1 MWSRSVP
8 PKLNIRPYTPADRDA
23 VIALWKACGLTRPW
37 NDPASDIAFCVSKPE
52 STILIGEVDGKVVA
66 SVMTGHDGHRG
77 WLYYLA
83 VEPGLQRSGHGRM
96 MVAAAEDWLK
106 QHGAPK
112 VMLMVRP
119 ENEAVRAFYDALGY
133 EEEPRVIF
141 AKRLD
146 GKQASATSGL
156 RRPETPA

>member
-1 MWSRSVP
+1 MP
-8 PKLNIRPYTPADRDA
+8 PSLNIRDYRAEDRDA
-23 VIALWKACGLTRPW
+23 LIALWQACDLTRPW
-37 NDPASDIAFCVSKPE
+37 NDPATDIAFCVSRPE
-52 STILIGEVDGKVVA
+52 STILVGEQNGKVVA

-83 VEPGLQRSGHGRM
+83 VEPSLQKSGLGRR
-96 MVAAAEDWLK
+96 MVEAAEAWLK
-106 QHGAPK
+106 ARGVPK

-119 ENEAVRAFYDALGY
+119 ENGKVRAFYDALGY

-146 GKQASATSGL
+146 GK
-156 RRPETPA
+156 